1 MLARLRRGDV
11 FACPDTYEAEP
22 LARTHPLRAL
32 PNVFLTSHLGGGSA
46 DMQAA
51 AADEVV
57 AKVAAYL
64 RGEPV
69 ETLSAERLATM
80 T

>member
-1 MLARLRRGDV
+1 
-11 FACPDTYEAEP
+11 
-22 LARTHPLRAL
+22 
-32 PNVFLTSHLGGGSA
+32 
-46 DMQAA
+46 
-51 AADEVV
+51 V

-69 ETLSAERLATM
+69 ETLSAERLASM